1 MPSPPAVNV
10 IAQVGHA
17 SLRVSVMD
25 SFDRAATNSE
35 IGQMKDVLRR
45 YYGRDE
51 RVFETSVSLHPQ
63 DRFTYKLTF
72 ANELS
77 IT

>member
-1 MPSPPAVNV
+1 V
-10 IAQVGHA
+10 
-17 SLRVSVMD
+17 R
-25 SFDRAATNSE
+25 
-35 IGQMKDVLRR
+35 VLRR
-45 YYGRDE
+45 YYGRDG